1 MPTITMIDSLSIK
14 NFYKGKNVL
23 VTGGTGLIG
32 RQIVTKL
39 CDLNCNVLS
48 VSLDDLELD
57 NRSSYI
63 KADLTSI
70 ENCKKLTKDMDIVF
84 HVAGI
89 KGSIEVTKSKP
100 ASFMV
105 PMLLFNTS
113 ILEASRINKVKD
125 LVFTSSIGAYSSAE
139 IFTEKDEEEVDSPMD
154 FYPGWVKRIAELQIK
169 AYEEQYGLNWGVV
182 RPSNVYGPGDNFD
195 EENAMVIPSLI
206 SKIYKKKLPLKVWGD
221 GSAIR
226 DFIFS
231 GDVADGI
238 IKCAFSKSK
247 SRYLNIGSGHGI
259 TIKELI
265 ISLQSVVKFDYEFDT
280 SKSNGFPKRV
290 MNIDRAKKEI
300 DFLPKV
306 SIRDGLR
313 KTWEWFK
320 DNNSEYLKRKNYF
333 TNK

>member
-1 MPTITMIDSLSIK
+1 MIDNLSLKDFFK
-14 NFYKGKNVL
+14 NKNVL

-32 RQIVTKL
+32 RQLVTKL
-39 CDLNCNVLS
+39 CDLNSNVLS

-70 ENCKKLTKDMDIVF
+70 DTCKKLTKDMDIVF

-113 ILEASRINKVKD
+113 ILEASRINGVKD

-139 IFTEKDEEEVDSPMD
+139 IFTEKDEEEVDPPMD
-154 FYPGWVKRIAELQIK
+154 FYPGWAKRIAELQIK
-169 AYEEQYGLNWGVV
+169 AYEEEYGLNWSIV

-206 SKIYKKKLPLKVWGD
+206 SKIHKKKLPVKVWGD
-221 GSAIR
+221 GSSVR
-226 DFIFS
+226 DFIYS

-238 IKCAFSKSK
+238 LLCAYFKTKSK
-247 SRYLNIGSGHGI
+247 YLNIGSGSGI
-259 TIKELI
+259 TIKDLI
-265 ISLQSVVKFDYEFDT
+265 KTLKNIKDFDYDFDT
-280 SKSNGFPKRV
+280 TKSNGFPKRV
-290 MNIDRAKKEI
+290 MSIERAKKEI
-300 DFLPKV
+300 KFSPKV
-306 SIRDGLR
+306 SIQDGLIS
-313 KTWEWFK
+313 TFEWFNK
-320 DNNSEYLKRKNYF
+320 NSSEFLRRKNYF
-333 TNK
+333 KKIND

>member
-1 MPTITMIDSLSIK
+1 MIDNLSLKDFFK
-14 NFYKGKNVL
+14 NKNVL

-32 RQIVTKL
+32 RQLVTKL
-39 CDLNCNVLS
+39 CDLNSNVLS

-70 ENCKKLTKDMDIVF
+70 DTCKKLTKDMDIVF

-113 ILEASRINKVKD
+113 ILEARINGVID

-139 IFTEKDEEEVDSPMD
+139 IFTEKDEEEVDPPMD
-154 FYPGWVKRIAELQIK
+154 FYPGWAKRIAELQIK
-169 AYEEQYGLNWGVV
+169 AYEEEYGLNWSIV

-206 SKIYKKKLPLKVWGD
+206 SKIYKKKLPVKVWGD
-221 GSAIR
+221 GSSVR
-226 DFIFS
+226 DFIYS

-238 IKCAFSKSK
+238 LLCAYFKTKSK
-247 SRYLNIGSGHGI
+247 YLNIGSGSGI
-259 TIKELI
+259 TIKDLI
-265 ISLQSVVKFDYEFDT
+265 KTLKNIKDFDYDFDT
-280 SKSNGFPKRV
+280 TKSNGFPKRV
-290 MNIDRAKKEI
+290 MSIERAKKEI
-300 DFLPKV
+300 KFSPKV
-306 SIRDGLR
+306 SIQDGLIS
-313 KTWEWFK
+313 TFEWF
-320 DNNSEYLKRKNYF
+320 NENSSEFLRRKNYF
-333 TNK
+333 KKIND